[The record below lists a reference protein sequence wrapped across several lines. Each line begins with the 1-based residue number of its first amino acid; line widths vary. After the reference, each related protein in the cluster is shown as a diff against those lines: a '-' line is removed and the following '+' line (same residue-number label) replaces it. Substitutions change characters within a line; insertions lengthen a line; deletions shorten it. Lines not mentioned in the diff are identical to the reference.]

1 MNEDK
6 VSVLTF
12 WRKRKKEESVLG
24 QVMNPFTEEDEAPGD
39 SSRDNKN
46 RWSVIVASEI

>member
-6 VSVLTF
+6 VSFLTF

-39 SSRDNKN
+39 SSGDNKN